1 MSRLV
6 LTRRLNESVVV
17 HREGDTIVTVKV
29 CRIDRNQVRIAFVA
43 DQSINIDRQEMF
55 DDVPS
60 SCLSATDKQE

>member
-17 HREGDTIVTVKV
+17 HREGDVIVTVKV

-43 DQSINIDRQEMF
+43 DKTISIDRQETLGDAMN
-55 DDVPS
+55 
-60 SCLSATDKQE
+60 SCLSPDDKQE